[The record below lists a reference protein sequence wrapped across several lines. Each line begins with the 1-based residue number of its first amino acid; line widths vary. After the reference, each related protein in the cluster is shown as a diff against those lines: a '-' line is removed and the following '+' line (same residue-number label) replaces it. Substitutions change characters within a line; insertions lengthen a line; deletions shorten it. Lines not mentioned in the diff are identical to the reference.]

1 MPRIPYVTD
10 EAVSPQVRAVFEAS
24 QRDFG
29 ILFNTYRILA
39 HRPEVL
45 EAWHHLLGTVLGT
58 GRHPQL
64 RMLAFTAG
72 SQANSCV
79 Y

>member
-10 EAVSPQVRAVFEAS
+10 EAASPQVNAVFDAS
-24 QRDFG
+24 QKDFG
-29 ILFNTYRILA
+29 LVFNTYRLLA
-39 HRPEVL
+39 NRPEVL
-45 EAWHHLLGTVLGT
+45 EAWHHLLGAVLGT
-58 GRHPQL
+58 GRNPQL

-72 SQANSCV
+72 SQANDCV